1 MNEDM
6 ISRHLAD
13 TADAI
18 SLPPADL
25 AGVARRGR
33 NRRTRRRL
41 GLVGA
46 VAVVATVAGSV
57 AFREATETP
66 VESAL
71 AAAVVPSNLDWTV
84 LSPESGLGYGR
95 SSAVVDGALYSLS
108 TAPGPYRED
117 NEPTHLYRS
126 TDGADWVEVALPDG
140 VATSSLAAGDGAL
153 YAIGT
158 APASGGG
165 RDLVVATSRDGAG
178 TWSQVKLPDDVAA
191 LERAH
196 PDRVVISQPSIAST
210 DGTELVATVVVTATP
225 DWSVIDNWGG
235 DITWRQTED
244 GIDVYASTGPG
255 GPDSGVT
262 TTVVPSADP
271 TQRDEVDE
279 DGRRQAEADDGD
291 RQLGE
296 LISTFTW
303 AELGITPELQPFVD
317 GRTYVYASSDG
328 ETFEPVEIPTQG
340 GGAQVVAVD
349 GSYRLFV
356 SSYTS
361 NDGAGSTSVLRSDDG
376 RSWSVSD
383 VLPGSAVSAGS
394 LGDRAAF
401 AAYTEEGQE
410 VYVEVG
416 GVWTSLDVAR
426 AVPEGYW
433 VGDVAFGPMGM
444 AATSVSDDGKRV
456 YVVHSADGSAISA
469 VDLADLVN
477 LSDKAVTGVSVS
489 ADAVTARLSVIDD
502 DKSTPPEQVVI
513 VGTPR

>member
-1 MNEDM
+1 
-6 ISRHLAD
+6 
-13 TADAI
+13 
-18 SLPPADL
+18 
-25 AGVARRGR
+25 
-33 NRRTRRRL
+33 
-41 GLVGA
+41 
-46 VAVVATVAGSV
+46 
-57 AFREATETP
+57 
-66 VESAL
+66 
-71 AAAVVPSNLDWTV
+71 
-84 LSPESGLGYGR
+84 
-95 SSAVVDGALYSLS
+95 
-108 TAPGPYRED
+108 
-117 NEPTHLYRS
+117 
-126 TDGADWVEVALPDG
+126 
-140 VATSSLAAGDGAL
+140 
-153 YAIGT
+153 
-158 APASGGG
+158 
-165 RDLVVATSRDGAG
+165 
-178 TWSQVKLPDDVAA
+178 
-191 LERAH
+191 
-196 PDRVVISQPSIAST
+196 
-210 DGTELVATVVVTATP
+210 
-225 DWSVIDNWGG
+225 
-235 DITWRQTED
+235 
-244 GIDVYASTGPG
+244 
-255 GPDSGVT
+255 
-262 TTVVPSADP
+262 
-271 TQRDEVDE
+271 EVDE

-383 VLPGSAVSAGS
+383 VLPGSAVSSGS

-444 AATSVSDDGKRV
+444 AATSVSDDGRHV
-456 YVVHSADGSAISA
+456 YVVHSADGSTISA

-477 LSDKAVTGVSVS
+477 LS
-489 ADAVTARLSVIDD
+489 
-502 DKSTPPEQVVI
+502 
-513 VGTPR
+513 